1 MEAPTMPV
9 VIDRKHP
16 AVQTAAAAYEKA
28 FGSAP
33 VFLRSGGSIPVA
45 SVFQHVLGVPVV
57 LMGFGL
63 PDDRIHG
70 PNEKFHLPNFYRGIE
85 TSIWYMA
92 LAAKKLRTSRVA
104 RSAEA
109 SEWVL

>member
-1 MEAPTMPV
+1 V
-9 VIDRKHP
+9 R
-16 AVQTAAAAYEKA
+16 TAAVAYERA
-28 FGSAP
+28 FGTAP
-33 VFLRSGGSIPVA
+33 IFLRSGGSIPVA
-45 SVFQHVLGVPVV
+45 SAFQEFLGIPAV

-92 LAAKKLRTSRVA
+92 LVAQNLRSSADA
-104 RSAEA
+104 RPAVA
-109 SEWVL
+109 SEWVT